1 MLGAEPLLALLPLD
15 VADVVRAH
23 APYVVRTL
31 RHLGVNA
38 RDLDDAAQEV
48 FLVVHR
54 KRERWDAAQ
63 GSLRNWIYGICVHH
77 VMHYRRAH
85 ARRPEVPTMNVAE
98 NEMAEGSVE
107 VNRDARWLALWVLQQ
122 LDDEKRAVF
131 VLFEIEG
138 LSMNEVVTI
147 VQCPL
152 KTGYSRLHAAR
163 AIVQTAH
170 ATAKERGWL

>member
-1 MLGAEPLLALLPLD
+1 MSSPTLAAPLLLD
-15 VADVVRAH
+15 VAEIVRAH

-31 RHLGVNA
+31 RHMGVNA
-38 RDLDDAAQEV
+38 RDLDDVTQEV

-54 KRERWDAAQ
+54 KRDRWDAAQ
-63 GSLRNWIYGICVHH
+63 GSLRNWIYGICLHH
-77 VMHYRRAH
+77 VMHYRRSH
-85 ARRPEVPTMNVAE
+85 ARHPEVPTPDVAVNQE
-98 NEMAEGSVE
+98 AGGSLE
-107 VNRDARWLALWVLQQ
+107 ANRDARWLALWVLQQ

-138 LSMNEVVTI
+138 LSMLEVVSI

-163 AIVQTAH
+163 TIVQSAH
-170 ATAKERGWL
+170 TTAKERGWL

>member
-1 MLGAEPLLALLPLD
+1 MLSAESLRTPLPLD
-15 VADVVRAH
+15 VADVVREH

-38 RDLDDAAQEV
+38 RDLDDVAQEV

-54 KRERWDAAQ
+54 KRDRWDAAL

-77 VMHYRRAH
+77 VMHYRRSH

-98 NEMAEGSVE
+98 HEMAEGSVE
-107 VNRDARWLALWVLQQ
+107 VNRDARWIALWVLQQ

-138 LSMNEVVTI
+138 LSMSEVVTI

-163 AIVQTAH
+163 AIVQAAH